1 MRHRSAVLTCVLVAF
16 VAGCGGES
24 GGGPTGPTEGKLE
37 IIASTTGS
45 ALDPDGYALSVDNGA
60 PQPLPANGADTVASL
75 SPGGHTVS
83 VAGLAPNCLL
93 DGENPRNVDIAA
105 ASTTSLHLDIA
116 CSEPQ
121 ASISVGAATTGEDL
135 DPDGYQVA
143 VDGGSSRPLS
153 INGSVLIDGLT
164 AGEHEVTL
172 SGVAANCVV
181 AEVNPRT
188 VTALGGSTTDA
199 AFSVT
204 CSPVPLAAPGFDI
217 AYRARDGII
226 NNQVYL
232 LSADGTTVTN
242 LTNNL
247 SNDDEPA
254 WSPDGETIAFTS
266 DRTGTRQ
273 IYVMNADGTGQT
285 QLTSGSFAN
294 APAWSPDGS
303 KIAFSIS
310 SGPAGRAT
318 AQIYVMNPDGTG
330 ITQLTTSTAYADYP
344 AWSPDGTR
352 IAFTVLGGFASDV
365 YIMNADG
372 SDVIQLTTEAG
383 RDVAGSWSPDGTKI
397 YFVSDRSG
405 GEVVLPYAMN
415 PDGTGVTQLT
425 FGTFS
430 DIYPTWAPDGSKIA
444 FLRGDRLYMMNPDG
458 SEQVPLTPSVD
469 GISRLAWRP

>member
-1 MRHRSAVLTCVLVAF
+1 MLGLF
-16 VAGCGGES
+16 GCGGDS
-24 GGGPTGPTEGKLE
+24 GSGPTGPTEGKLE
-37 IIASTTGS
+37 IIASTAGS

-75 SPGGHTVS
+75 SPGSHTVS
-83 VAGLAPNCLL
+83 VAGVAPNCLL
-93 DGENPRNVDIAA
+93 HGENPRNVDITA
-105 ASTTSLHLDIA
+105 ASTTSLNLDVT
-116 CSEPQ
+116 CSEPP
-121 ASISVGAATTGEDL
+121 ASISVGATTTGEDL
-135 DPDGYQVA
+135 DLDGYQVA
-143 VDGGSSRPLS
+143 VDGGTSRPLS
-153 INGSVLIDGLT
+153 INGSVLIGGLT
-164 AGEHEVTL
+164 AGEHEVSL
-172 SGVAANCVV
+172 SGVADNCAI
-181 AEVNPRT
+181 AEQNPRT
-188 VTALGGSTTDA
+188 VTAMGGSTADA
-199 AFSVT
+199 AFTVT
-204 CSPVPLAAPGFDI
+204 CSALPLAAPGFDI
-217 AYRARDGII
+217 AYRARDSII

-247 SNDDEPA
+247 SNDDDPS

-294 APAWSPDGS
+294 APSWSPDGS

-330 ITQLTTSTAYADYP
+330 ITQLTTSTSYADYP

-372 SDVIQLTTEAG
+372 TDVIQLTTEAG

-397 YFVSDRSG
+397 YFASDRNG
-405 GEVVLPYAMN
+405 GEVMLPYAMN
-415 PDGTGVTQLT
+415 PDGTGVMQLT
-425 FGTFS
+425 FGTSS
-430 DIYPTWAPDGSKIA
+430 DIYPAWSPDGSKIA
-444 FLRGDRLYMMNPDG
+444 FVRGDRLYMMNPDG

-469 GISRLAWRP
+469 GISRPAWRP